1 MKHRP
6 GHKTGTWDTDTDISM
21 KHGHEHG
28 TNTDMDMDMDMLKY
42 YTNLNQLPD
51 PINS

>member
-6 GHKTGTWDTDTDISM
+6 GHETGTWDTDTDISM

-28 TNTDMDMDMDMLKY
+28 TNMDTDMDMLKY